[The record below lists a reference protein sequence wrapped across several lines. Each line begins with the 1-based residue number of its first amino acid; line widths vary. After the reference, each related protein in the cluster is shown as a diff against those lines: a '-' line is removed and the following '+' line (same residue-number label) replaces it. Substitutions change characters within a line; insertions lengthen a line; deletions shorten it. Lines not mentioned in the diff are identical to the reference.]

1 MILPLLLLIVD
12 GGAAMAVSCVTPI
25 GPFCP
30 FRSTA
35 CADGGP
41 LGEAMA
47 ELSQQAMP
55 NFAMEFA
62 RLQLTVTSGG
72 EPDLA
77 KVNELAD
84 ELLKAEAQWSNMLT
98 RMRLTDDFQ
107 SREYFKMTA
116 AWTDRQGESL
126 ESVGLMMRWQA
137 GCMKAMAAG
146 QPPLPPPP
154 GLDLTK
160 MAQQAQQQQQQGGG
174 GGGASSMMD
183 QMGAAQGVDAS
194 PFSGMESA
202 FESDVVR
209 AEYEQLCR
217 DHASIIKLGE
227 TYGTFD
233 PLGKLAYLDALE
245 AVEERWDVFFSRF
258 ALLGQLNADY
268 VEQTEAFLKSM
279 GGMGAETF
287 REVLSEAHQLMRRDA
302 EEERSRGVA

>member
-1 MILPLLLLIVD
+1 
-12 GGAAMAVSCVTPI
+12 
-25 GPFCP
+25 
-30 FRSTA
+30 
-35 CADGGP
+35 
-41 LGEAMA
+41 
-47 ELSQQAMP
+47 
-55 NFAMEFA
+55 
-62 RLQLTVTSGG
+62 
-72 EPDLA
+72 
-77 KVNELAD
+77 
-84 ELLKAEAQWSNMLT
+84 
-98 RMRLTDDFQ
+98 
-107 SREYFKMTA
+107 
-116 AWTDRQGESL
+116 
-126 ESVGLMMRWQA
+126 
-137 GCMKAMAAG
+137 
-146 QPPLPPPP
+146 
-154 GLDLTK
+154 LTK